1 MVFGKRFSMY
11 NNRAPPVIK
20 QTCERCRG
28 TGWVRERGSRIVC
41 KPCNGTGKVDANKE
55 RAS

>member
-1 MVFGKRFSMY
+1 MDFGKRFSMH
-11 NNRAPPVIK
+11 NNRPPPIIK

-28 TGWVRERGSRIVC
+28 TGWVRERGSRILC
-41 KPCNGTGKVDANKE
+41 KPCNGTGKVEAKAE